1 MDDSV
6 LEKLYDKINTIAINV
21 ATLMAKAEEKE
32 NRCTDHQKK
41 MDEQQ
46 QKINEYDKRMRIL
59 ELEIERLKALNIT
72 AVIERVNKLEDKAA
86 SDEGS
91 SSSSKNWKDTLI
103 AIVQTAATVAATVW
117 AVRVG

>member
-1 MDDSV
+1 LDETV
-6 LEKLYDKINTIAINV
+6 LDKLYDKINLIAINV
-21 ATLMAKAEEKE
+21 ATLMGKAEEKE

-59 ELEIERLKALNIT
+59 ELEIERLKALNVL
-72 AVIERVNKLEDKAA
+72 AVIDRVKKLEDKA
-86 SDEGS
+86 SNDEGS
-91 SSSSKNWKDTLI
+91 NTSSKNWKDTLI
-103 AIVQTAATVAATVW
+103 SIVQTAATVAATVW